1 MAILQKD
8 LFRNQTL
15 VSMAILLRGLVLI
28 GDVKQ
33 PILLV
38 TDLGLE
44 EETVT
49 RLTRVG
55 FDVIGHLKWLS
66 SLGSRRI

>member
-8 LFRNQTL
+8 LFHNQTL
-15 VSMAILLRGLVLI
+15 VSMAILLRGLVLWRCQTTYFI
-28 GDVKQ
+28 SNRFRF
-33 PILLV
+33 
-38 TDLGLE
+38 E

-55 FDVIGHLKWLS
+55 FDVIGHLK
-66 SLGSRRI
+66 